1 MTIKYLYHK
10 SGTFNRD
17 SILRNGLI
25 PQVGPSYKAHWDDDE
40 DLKPFIFLYDHAKV
54 YGGEYDSTYD
64 DDIYSVDV
72 SQLDKSHLFRDPD
85 MSMNGCWVYDKV
97 ISPSAIK
104 LIYKGSDED
113 SSDLSLHSQIYE
125 NIDDISIVAE
135 KNSGE
140 VYIKA
145 MLNGTCIGYL
155 IVVIHNNIYE
165 LDSEISDT
173 DSYDVA
179 EEVISKLNGKGRV
192 IELADITVDKQYRNI
207 GISKKLLEYTLKAF
221 NGEQFYLRVCPTDG
235 VDEQTLADSV
245 KKYGFIE
252 VDNTEN
258 GTFLIKR
265 SSLSENNFV
274 HLNENNI
281 RKVVV
286 ESLRN
291 IFGL

>member
-1 MTIKYLYHK
+1 MAVKYLYHK
-10 SGTFNRD
+10 SGYFNRK
-17 SILRNGLI
+17 SILKNGLI
-25 PQVGPSYKAHWDDDE
+25 PQVGPSYQAHWDDAE
-40 DLKPFIFLYDHAKV
+40 NLKPYIFLYDHNKV
-54 YGGEYDSTYD
+54 PDGEYDSTYD
-64 DDIYSVDV
+64 DDIYSVDL

-85 MSMNGCWVYDKV
+85 SSMKGCWVYDKI

-104 LIYKGSDED
+104 LVYKGSKKD
-113 SSDLSLHSQIYE
+113 SGDLSLHSQIYE

-135 KNSGE
+135 RSNGE

-245 KKYGFIE
+245 KRYGFIE

-274 HLNENNI
+274 HLNESNI